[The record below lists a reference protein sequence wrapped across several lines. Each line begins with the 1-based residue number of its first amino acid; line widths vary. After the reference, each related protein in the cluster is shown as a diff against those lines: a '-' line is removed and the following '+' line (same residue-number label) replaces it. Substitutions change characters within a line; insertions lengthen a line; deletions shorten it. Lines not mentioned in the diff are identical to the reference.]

1 VFQPD
6 EGGAMDDLFALEQLC
21 AERSFQ
27 LGDSMESLGVM
38 FGCDEDIEAH
48 AEAAVTASVSWCAQ
62 TAR

>member
-1 VFQPD
+1 
-6 EGGAMDDLFALEQLC
+6 MDDLFALEQLC